1 MVQNIIIFLIFAVA
15 VAYMGRIIYRSFM
28 PNKDAGCAK
37 GCGSC
42 SSIDLSKIQK
52 ELDRKAV

>member
-1 MVQNIIIFLIFAVA
+1 MVQQILIFVIFLVA
-15 VAYMGRIIYRSFM
+15 AAYVVRVLYRSFM

-42 SSIDLSKIQK
+42 SAIDFNKIQK
-52 ELDRKAV
+52 ELDKKAL